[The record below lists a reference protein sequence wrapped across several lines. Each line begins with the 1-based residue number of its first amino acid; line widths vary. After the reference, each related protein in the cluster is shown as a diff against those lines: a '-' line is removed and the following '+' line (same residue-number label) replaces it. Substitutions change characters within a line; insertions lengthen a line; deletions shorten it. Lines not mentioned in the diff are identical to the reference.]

1 MATPY
6 PLLLLLLLLSTSYLF
21 LQPSSSATTNSIGVN
36 YGTIAD
42 NLPPPSKVASFLKTQ
57 TTIDRIK
64 LFDANPDILRA
75 FANTNISVTVTVA
88 NIDIPSLTKLPSAQS
103 WITTNILPFHP
114 ETAFNRIAVGN
125 EILATSDKNLIA
137 HILPAMK
144 ALHQA
149 LTLSNLTH
157 IQVVSPN
164 SLGILSSSEPP
175 SAGSFRRGYD
185 RAIFAPILDF
195 LRQTKSPFMVN
206 PYPFFGFSPTKPET
220 LNYALFKPNGG
231 VFDKATG
238 INYTNMFDAQMDAV
252 YSAMKKLGYDDVELV
267 VGETGWPS
275 LGDPDQPGVSL
286 ENAVSYNGNLIK
298 HVNSGKGT
306 PLMPN
311 RTFETYI
318 FSLFNENL
326 KPTVSERNYGLFK
339 PDLTPVYDVGV
350 FTQQHQQAM
359 GPASGPT
366 TMDPAS
372 GPKAM
377 GPAMGPAAGPTTMGP
392 AGSPESS
399 VSKKWCVP
407 KTNVTEK
414 ALQANIDFVCS
425 NGIDC
430 GPIKNGGPCFKPN
443 SLRSHAA
450 YAMNA
455 YYQQSGHHN
464 SDCDFGN
471 TGVITDTDPSYGT
484 CKYPYAATASG
495 QNVKKP
501 DTDGGGSL
509 KSDTSNLRLYGFLS
523 HLQFLI
529 CLCFL

>member
-1 MATPY
+1 MATPF
-6 PLLLLLLLLSTSYLF
+6 PLLLLLLF
-21 LQPSSSATTNSIGVN
+21 LQRSTAAAAATNNIGVN

-42 NLPPPSKVASFLKTQ
+42 NLPPPSTVASFLKTQ
-57 TTIDRIK
+57 TTINRIK
-64 LFDANPDILRA
+64 LFDANPAILRA
-75 FANTNISVTVTVA
+75 FANTNISVTITVS
-88 NIDIPSLTKLPSAQS
+88 NSDIPSLTKLPSAQS

-125 EILATSDKNLIA
+125 EILATSDKDLIA

-175 SAGSFRRGYD
+175 SAGSFRHGYD

-195 LRQTKSPFMVN
+195 HRQTNSPFMVN

-252 YSAMKKLGYDDVELV
+252 YSAMKKLGYDDVEL
-267 VGETGWPS
+267 W
-275 LGDPDQPGVSL
+275 
-286 ENAVSYNGNLIK
+286 
-298 HVNSGKGT
+298 T

-350 FTQQHQQAM
+350 FTQQHQQTMGPASGPMAM
-359 GPASGPT
+359 GPASGPV
-366 TMDPAS
+366 
-372 GPKAM
+372 AM
-377 GPAMGPAAGPTTMGP
+377 GPTSGPVAMGP

-407 KTNVTEK
+407 KTNATEK
-414 ALQANIDFVCS
+414 ALKANIDYVCS

-430 GPIKNGGPCFKPN
+430 GPIKNGGHCFKPD
-443 SLRSHAA
+443 SLRSHAS

-455 YYQQSGHHN
+455 YYQQFGRHDL
-464 SDCDFGN
+464 DCDFGN
-471 TGVITDTDPSYGT
+471 TGVITHIDPSYGT
-484 CKYPYAATASG
+484 CKYPYAATRSG

-501 DTDGGGSL
+501 VTDGGGSL
-509 KSDTSNLRLYGFLS
+509 KSATSNLRLYDSLS

-529 CLCFL
+529 CLCLCFL

>member
-1 MATPY
+1 MATPFHI
-6 PLLLLLLLLSTSYLF
+6 LLLLSTSHLF
-21 LQPSSSATTNSIGVN
+21 FQPSSSTTTNSIGVN
-36 YGTIAD
+36 YGTVAD
-42 NLPPPSKVASFLKTQ
+42 NLPPPSTVATFLKSQ
-57 TTIDRIK
+57 TTINRIK
-64 LFDANPDILRA
+64 IFDTNPDILRA
-75 FANTNISVTVTVA
+75 FANTNISVTVTVSNA
-88 NIDIPSLTKLPSAQS
+88 DIPSLTKLPSAQK

-114 ETAFNRIAVGN
+114 KTIFNRIAIGN

-157 IQVVSPN
+157 IQISSPH

-185 RAIFAPILDF
+185 RTIFAPILEF
-195 LRQTKSPFMVN
+195 HRQTKSPFMVN
-206 PYPFFGFSPTKPET
+206 PYPFFGFAPNRPET

-231 VFDKATG
+231 VFDKVTG

-252 YSAMKKLGYDDVELV
+252 YSAMKKLGYDDVELII
-267 VGETGWPS
+267 GETGWPS
-275 LGDPDQPGVSL
+275 LGDPGQPGVSL

-311 RTFETYI
+311 RTFDTYI

-326 KPTVSERNYGLFK
+326 KPTVSEQNYGLFK
-339 PDLTPVYDVGV
+339 PDLKPVYDVGV
-350 FTQQHQQAM
+350 FTQQHQKAM
-359 GPASGPT
+359 SPASGPT
-366 TMDPAS
+366 TMGPAS
-372 GPKAM
+372 EPAVM
-377 GPAMGPAAGPTTMGP
+377 GPAE
-392 AGSPESS
+392 SPESS
-399 VSKKWCVP
+399 NSKKWCVP
-407 KTNVTEK
+407 KMNVSEK
-414 ALQANIDFVCS
+414 ALQANIDYVCS

-430 GPIKNGGPCFKPN
+430 GPIKNNGTCFKPN

-455 YYQQSGHHN
+455 YYQKSGHHD
-464 SDCDFGN
+464 SDCDFGH
-471 TGVITDTDPSYGT
+471 TGVITYTDPSYET
-484 CKYPYAATASG
+484 CKYPYASTDAG
-495 QNVKKP
+495 KKVKKP
-501 DTDGGGSL
+501 DSGGGDSL
-509 KSDTSNLRLYGFLS
+509 KSATSSLRLDDLLF

-529 CLCFL
+529 CLWFL